1 VRIIVAP
8 SPVIMNIQLALKNA
22 GLHGSELMYSP
33 LASAEA
39 ILSREDRENGAVV
52 VDIGEQLT
60 HLGIFLH
67 GTLFHSAVIPIGGA
81 HFTRDLEITK
91 HLGGITASER
101 VKMRFGTVL
110 PSHVPAEESIELEE
124 EGRLVSR
131 REIAEVLQARAAEL
145 LNLVLAEM
153 GRTGVMHEIHGGV
166 HLVGGGAL
174 LTHLPILAQ
183 TLLGRPRVVLGRI
196 QGVVGLPQATGNP
209 FFVNALGAVKA
220 LSRDMNEI
228 RGKQDRGDGFLGRFK
243 KLF

>member
-1 VRIIVAP
+1 
-8 SPVIMNIQLALKNA
+8 
-22 GLHGSELMYSP
+22 
-33 LASAEA
+33 
-39 ILSREDRENGAVV
+39 
-52 VDIGEQLT
+52 
-60 HLGIFLH
+60 
-67 GTLFHSAVIPIGGA
+67 
-81 HFTRDLEITK
+81 
-91 HLGGITASER
+91 
-101 VKMRFGTVL
+101 
-110 PSHVPAEESIELEE
+110 
-124 EGRLVSR
+124 
-131 REIAEVLQARAAEL
+131 
-145 LNLVLAEM
+145 M

-220 LSRDMNEI
+220 LSRDMNET

>member
-1 VRIIVAP
+1 
-8 SPVIMNIQLALKNA
+8 M
-22 GLHGSELMYSP
+22 
-33 LASAEA
+33 
-39 ILSREDRENGAVV
+39 
-52 VDIGEQLT
+52 
-60 HLGIFLH
+60 
-67 GTLFHSAVIPIGGA
+67 IPIGGA

-91 HLGGITASER
+91 HLGGIASSER
-101 VKMRFGTVL
+101 IKMRFGTVL
-110 PSHVPAEESIELEE
+110 PSHVPAEESVELEE

-153 GRTGVMHEIHGGV
+153 GRTGLMHEIHGGV

-209 FFVNALGAVKA
+209 FFVNALGAVKS
-220 LSRDMNEI
+220 LSRDMSET
-228 RGKQDRGDGFLGRFK
+228 RSKTDRGNSFFDRIKNMF
-243 KLF
+243 

>member
-1 VRIIVAP
+1 
-8 SPVIMNIQLALKNA
+8 
-22 GLHGSELMYSP
+22 MYSP

-39 ILSREDRENGAVV
+39 VLSREDRENGAVV

-91 HLGGITASER
+91 HLGGIASSER
-101 VKMRFGTVL
+101 IKMRFGTVL
-110 PSHVPAEESIELEE
+110 PSHVPTEESIELEE

-153 GRTGVMHEIHGGV
+153 GRTGLMHEIHGGV

-220 LSRDMNEI
+220 LSRDMNET
-228 RGKQDRGDGFLGRFK
+228 RGKQDRSDGFLGRFK